1 MGVDVLDPPTKILP
15 HQGGGGYFFC
25 LIGFL
30 SNPAT
35 AFSHSFV
42 IPAEAGIQ
50 ACPANT
56 WNFEVLDT
64 YLPAGRQQ
72 PHFRRDWKVSA
83 IPLDAKEAGV
93 EINYHFFP
101 NFFLFFPRFLEQIY
115 RTI

>member
-1 MGVDVLDPPTKILP
+1 L
-15 HQGGGGYFFC
+15 
-25 LIGFL
+25 GFYRIR
-30 SNPAT
+30 AT

-72 PHFRRDWKVSA
+72 PYFRRDWKVSA
-83 IPLDAKEAGV
+83 ILLAASGNKLPL
-93 EINYHFFP
+93 FP
-101 NFFLFFPRFLEQIY
+101 QLFPLFSPIS
-115 RTI
+115 